1 MAITPLPH
9 PTPAGVV
16 GAACAELGVVAGSLW
31 PARPSGELV
40 AGVEEL
46 QRLTAAAAAL
56 EAELLAELD
65 VREVA
70 KRELGWASTADWF
83 THLAGTTRSRGRRTV
98 ERARVLTSER
108 RMTLHALRDAE
119 VSPDQA
125 GVIVDAVERLPLAPH
140 TRRRGEQVMVE
151 EAGHLDASELHRVGR
166 HLAAVVDP
174 ERDEREAERAID
186 REDRAAHLGRFLT
199 VSDDGCG
206 GIRLRVGEPSRTAPS
221 CGLRCCR

>member
-1 MAITPLPH
+1 M
-9 PTPAGVV
+9 
-16 GAACAELGVVAGSLW
+16 
-31 PARPSGELV
+31 
-40 AGVEEL
+40 
-46 QRLTAAAAAL
+46 
-56 EAELLAELD
+56 
-65 VREVA
+65 
-70 KRELGWASTADWF
+70 
-83 THLAGTTRSRGRRTV
+83 
-98 ERARVLTSER
+98 
-108 RMTLHALRDAE
+108 
-119 VSPDQA
+119 
-125 GVIVDAVERLPLAPH
+125 IVDAVERLPLATH

-151 EAGHLDASELHRVGR
+151 EAGPLDASELHRVGR